1 MSQAQL
7 HTFASQQACNQA
19 LTEQLASCLKQALA
33 TQQQAS
39 LLLPGG
45 STPEGLL
52 QRFNQQDLPWSQL
65 IISPTDERWV
75 AAASQHSNAQMLAAA
90 LPQARI
96 IDPRLADTA
105 EAAATAWAAS
115 MQQYL
120 PLAATLLGMGGDGHI
135 ASLFPGMPNLMSA
148 LQPNVAPAALVG
160 LAPDQPKVRLSLNL
174 PMLCA
179 TQWLGILIFGESKRQ
194 MIDRVLAN
202 DPTTQALPIY
212 HLLWHAQLPVH
223 IYWAP

>member
-19 LTEQLASCLKQALA
+19 LTEQLAFCLKQALA

-52 QRFNQQDLPWSQL
+52 QRFNQQDLPWWQL

>member
-19 LTEQLASCLKQALA
+19 LTEQLAFCLKQALA

-45 STPEGLL
+45 STPMGLL

-120 PLAATLLGMGGDGHI
+120 PLAATLLGLGGDGHI

>member
-52 QRFNQQDLPWSQL
+52 QRFNQQDLPWWQL